1 VDGKFI
7 SYKSCYLINTDNEE
21 TTMEPQISQVKFQ
34 LTNMGLNEYQASA
47 LAHLMYLGETKA
59 TVLSKASGVPNA
71 RIYGVLDELS
81 QKGLLIMRPGRPALY
96 APLSPQEIAD
106 ALITASREDLRKEL
120 GIIES
125 YKGEFESVSNKV
137 YLKAGTAE
145 QRTSLIRVISVGD
158 VSLEE
163 TKKLYRQAQKTLLIS
178 TRAMEYFENVKDDL
192 QEAVTKGVDIKVLM
206 RKSSSL
212 SEDDAAKQ
220 EKNLEALKEILGD
233 PSRIRY
239 SDAVEIRG
247 CIIDPEMEG
256 KALFLVEEEGVPHF
270 LREAALTA
278 HPGVAKA
285 LGSMFEL
292 KWRFDSE

>member
-1 VDGKFI
+1 
-7 SYKSCYLINTDNEE
+7 
-21 TTMEPQISQVKFQ
+21 MEPQINQVKFQ

-81 QKGLLIMRPGRPALY
+81 QKGLIIIRPGRPALY
-96 APLSPQEIAD
+96 APLSPQEISD
-106 ALITASREDLRKEL
+106 ALVTASREELRKEL
-120 GIIES
+120 GVIES
-125 YKGEFESVSNKV
+125 YRGDFESISNKV

-145 QRTSLIRVISVGD
+145 QRTSLIRIISVGD

-163 TKKLYRQAQKTLLIS
+163 TKKLYRQAKKTLLIS
-178 TRAMEYFENVKDDL
+178 TRAMEYFDNVKDEL
-192 QEAVTKGVDIKVLM
+192 QEAVDKGVDVRLLM
-206 RKSSSL
+206 RKSVSL
-212 SEDDAAKQ
+212 SSDDASKQ
-220 EKNLEALKEILGD
+220 EKNLNALKKILD

-247 CIIDPEMEG
+247 CIIDPEIGG

-270 LREAALTA
+270 LREAAMTS

>member
-1 VDGKFI
+1 
-7 SYKSCYLINTDNEE
+7 
-21 TTMEPQISQVKFQ
+21 MEPQINQVKFQ

-81 QKGLLIMRPGRPALY
+81 QKGLIIVRPGRPALY
-96 APLSPQEIAD
+96 APLSPQEISD
-106 ALITASREDLRKEL
+106 ALITASREELRKEL

-125 YKGEFESVSNKV
+125 YRGDFESVSNKV
-137 YLKAGTAE
+137 YLKAGAAE

-163 TKKLYRQAQKTLLIS
+163 TKKLYRQAKKILMVS
-178 TRAMEYFENVKDDL
+178 TRAMEYFENVKDEL
-192 QEAVTKGVDIKVLM
+192 QEAVTKGVNIQILM

-212 SEDDAAKQ
+212 SEDDAMKQ
-220 EKNLEALKEILGD
+220 EKNLESLKEILGD
-233 PSRIRY
+233 PSHIRY
-239 SDAVEIRG
+239 SDTVEIRG
-247 CIIDPEMEG
+247 CIIDPEIGG

-270 LREAALTA
+270 LREAALTS

>member
-1 VDGKFI
+1 MDGKFI

-21 TTMEPQISQVKFQ
+21 TTMEPQINQVKFQ

-106 ALITASREDLRKEL
+106 ALITASREVLRKEL

-137 YLKAGTAE
+137 YLKAGAAE

-192 QEAVTKGVDIKVLM
+192 QEAVAKGVDVKILM

-212 SEDDAAKQ
+212 SADDASKQ
-220 EKNLEALKEILGD
+220 EKNLEAMKEILGD
-233 PSRIRY
+233 SVKVRF

-247 CIIDPEMEG
+247 CIIDPDIGG

-270 LREAALTA
+270 LREAALTS

>member
-1 VDGKFI
+1 
-7 SYKSCYLINTDNEE
+7 
-21 TTMEPQISQVKFQ
+21 MEPQINQVKFQ

-81 QKGLLIMRPGRPALY
+81 QKGLIIIRPGRPALY
-96 APLSPQEIAD
+96 APLSPQEISD

-120 GIIES
+120 EIIES
-125 YKGEFESVSNKV
+125 NRGDFESVSNKV
-137 YLKAGTAE
+137 FLKAGTAE

-163 TKKLYRQAQKTLLIS
+163 TKKLYRQAKKTLLIS
-178 TRAMEYFENVKDDL
+178 TRAMEYFDYVKDEL
-192 QEAVTKGVDIKVLM
+192 QEAISKGVDVKVLM

-212 SEDDAAKQ
+212 SDQDAIKQ
-220 EKNLEALKEILGD
+220 EMNLEALRVVLGD
-233 PSRIRY
+233 PSKIKC

-247 CIIDPEMEG
+247 CIIDPETEG

-270 LREAALTA
+270 LREAALTS

>member
-1 VDGKFI
+1 
-7 SYKSCYLINTDNEE
+7 
-21 TTMEPQISQVKFQ
+21 MEPQINQVKFQ

-47 LAHLMYLGETKA
+47 LANLIYLGETKA

-71 RIYGVLDELS
+71 RIYGILDELS
-81 QKGLLIMRPGRPALY
+81 QKGLILIRPGRPALY
-96 APLSPQEIAD
+96 APLGPQEIAD

-125 YKGEFESVSNKV
+125 YRGDFESVSSKV

-145 QRTSLIRVISVGD
+145 QRTSLIRVIGVGD

-163 TKKLYRQAQKTLLIS
+163 TKKLYRQAKRTLLIS
-178 TRAMEYFENVKDDL
+178 TRAMEYFDSVRDEL
-192 QEAVTKGVDIKVLM
+192 QEAVAKGVDVKILM
-206 RKSSSL
+206 RKSNSL
-212 SEDDAAKQ
+212 SADDATIQK
-220 EKNLEALKEILGD
+220 KNLESLEEILGD
-233 PSRIRY
+233 SSKVRF
-239 SDAVEIRG
+239 SDSVDIRG
-247 CIIDPEMEG
+247 CIIDPEQGG